1 MKVYTILFDFVDIGI
16 YLQCTMVVADGVIV
30 GDSGSTWQFPA
41 VCTDFSHILV
51 IFLSLCNFVN
61 IFVILISLRIFFL
74 FFWFLLPYLI
84 RVNTYRQFFNIFFFS
99 CWGFQPAY
107 RRTYRGHFFSV
118 KMSRYKLKINYTIYI
133 Q

>member
-1 MKVYTILFDFVDIGI
+1 MKSACYWLSCKSKRTDLFEGLHNLFDFVDIGI

-99 CWGFQPAY
+99 CWGFQPLIGEH
-107 RRTYRGHFFSV
+107 TVGISF
-118 KMSRYKLKINYTIYI
+118 L
-133 Q
+133 